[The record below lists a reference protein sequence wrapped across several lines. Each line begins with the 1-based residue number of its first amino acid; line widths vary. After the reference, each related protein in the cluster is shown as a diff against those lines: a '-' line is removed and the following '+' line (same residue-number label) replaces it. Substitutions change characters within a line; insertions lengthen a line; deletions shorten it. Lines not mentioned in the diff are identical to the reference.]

1 MHRHALINEEKKVI
15 NVIVWDEVSVYE
27 KPKGTEMIEIS
38 DDLFIDIGYV
48 YDGSNFVAP
57 TEVIK

>member
-1 MHRHALINEEKKVI
+1 MHRYALINEEKKVVNI
-15 NVIVWDEVSVYE
+15 IIWNEISVYE

-38 DDLFIDIGYV
+38 DDLFIDKGYT

-57 TEVIK
+57 VEVIK

>member
-38 DDLFIDIGYV
+38 DDLFIDIGYT
-48 YDGSNFVAP
+48 YDGTKFIAP
-57 TEVIK
+57 PEVI